1 MTQTS
6 KRGFAAMSPD
16 RRREIARKGGL
27 SVPSEKRSFS
37 QDRELAASAG
47 QRGGRASQGGQ
58 KSPPPPPQRKAG
70 TSLSSLAAE

>member
-37 QDRELAASAG
+37 QDRDLAANAG
-47 QRGGRASQGGQ
+47 RKGGEASHGGGRRRVGDVAVA
-58 KSPPPPPQRKAG
+58 KRP
-70 TSLSSLAAE
+70 